1 MGIAKNNSLTVRSP
15 NRATFRMKFLLSN
28 IYIQYMLNS
37 MILFG
42 HFPSQQSI
50 ERTQNIREKNK
61 NKAHQQAYQNA
72 WLPCINY
79 KIIY

>member
-1 MGIAKNNSLTVRSP
+1 
-15 NRATFRMKFLLSN
+15 
-28 IYIQYMLNS
+28 

-72 WLPCINY
+72 WLPSINY
-79 KIIY
+79 KMIYYSKYNPKDIINFNL